1 MDMLVCKTAP
11 NKSLCVQYLD
21 TTERENLWNQREA
34 RCEKYS
40 SWARKKKDADRNM
53 TKISSSEFE
62 EILKKRLSNCRNDF
76 QKGEKTIR
84 RYRVQDALLFLMA
97 KDTLTKHLEF
107 AGKEFR
113 LKDIM
118 PDAETGILSEIMPID
133 FIFEKNGKKYTIHSD
148 GMKIKNYGDFFS
160 LVHDK
165 RLVSLLPLVKN
176 ATIDKTEL
184 EHELSNYDDCRPV
197 VIKLILDFEKLTY
210 NKYPDILNMAK
221 SEEHFD
227 FGRLLEELVSKNKVS
242 KEDTWTISQIRIAF
256 SHNIYPK
263 EGVIRI
269 KTLPEIA
276 KQLIVLFQ
284 DYTADI

>member
-1 MDMLVCKTAP
+1 MKKELALGMMRLPTDADKKIDYRQTGALVDYFLEQGFRRFDTAEIYHNTMSEVAVRECIVKRYP
-11 NKSLCVQYLD
+11 REAFEIADKLS
-21 TTERENLWNQREA
+21 TWRIRENSTAEEFFNTQLKTTGLEYFDRYLLHSVEERLYPEMA
-34 RCEKYS
+34 EKRC
-40 SWARKKKDADRNM
+40 
-53 TKISSSEFE
+53 F
-62 EILKKRLSNCRNDF
+62 
-76 QKGEKTIR
+76 
-84 RYRVQDALLFLMA
+84 
-97 KDTLTKHLEF
+97 
-107 AGKEFR
+107 
-113 LKDIM
+113 
-118 PDAETGILSEIMPID
+118 D